1 MKVLGFVSLMRL
13 MADADASF
21 DAHEF
26 PATTEELIDEYGEVE
41 LRLPNGTERL
51 GDALGRLGEETYA
64 DAEEVKLVARS
75 AISEKGIGRKGY
87 SDRDAPSVGE
97 NGHDEISF

>member
-1 MKVLGFVSLMRL
+1 MRL

-26 PATTEELIDEYGEVE
+26 PATTEELIEEYGEVE
-41 LRLPNGTERL
+41 LGVPNGTETL
-51 GDALGRLGEETYA
+51 GDALGRLEGETYT
-64 DAEEVKLVARS
+64 DAEEVKLAARS
-75 AISEKGIGRKGY
+75 AVSEKGIGRKGY

-97 NGHDEISF
+97 NGPDEVSF

>member
-1 MKVLGFVSLMRL
+1 MRF

-21 DAHEF
+21 DAHTF
-26 PATTEELIDEYGEVE
+26 PATTEELIQEYGELE
-41 LRLPNGTERL
+41 LQLPNGTETL

-64 DAEEVKLVARS
+64 DAEGAKLAARS

-87 SDRDAPSVGE
+87 SDRDAPTVGE
-97 NGHDEISF
+97 NGPDQLSF